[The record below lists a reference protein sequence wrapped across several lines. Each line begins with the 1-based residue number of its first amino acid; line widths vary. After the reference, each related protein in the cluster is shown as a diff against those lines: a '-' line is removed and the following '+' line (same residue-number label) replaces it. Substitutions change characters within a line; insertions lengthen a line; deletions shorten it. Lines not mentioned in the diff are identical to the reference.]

1 MNKETKFKV
10 GDKAHKPK
18 GYKFP
23 CTIVGVFETIAG
35 EVRVIGEMD
44 EYGLLHIFNE
54 NQLEHYGKDEP
65 DLLNDAYENYKKEII
80 RQREL
85 QKEEVNRLRSQRK
98 RLKVDLIKLLSKEE
112 FIDKCKTNK
121 EFSEKWGLK
130 IEERELSTQERNE
143 WFQIHLNGN
152 NPFMK
157 SDWKD
162 FELDQQNIPTKQIT
176 LEYNNEKTYYYE

>member
-1 MNKETKFKV
+1 MNKERYNQII
-10 GDKAHKPK
+10 D
-18 GYKFP
+18 
-23 CTIVGVFETIAG
+23 
-35 EVRVIGEMD
+35 EVYD
-44 EYGLLHIFNE
+44 
-54 NQLEHYGKDEP
+54 
-65 DLLNDAYENYKKEII
+65 NYKKEII
-80 RQREL
+80 RQREA
-85 QKEEVNRLRSQRK
+85 QKNHVEKLRSQGK
-98 RLKVDLIKLLSKEE
+98 RLKVTRIELLTKDE
-112 FIDKCKTNK
+112 FINKCKIDT
-121 EFSEKWGLK
+121 EFSERWGLT